1 MKFEY
6 EKKANI
12 NVGQKLYGIVEVSI
26 YTYDGVQPII
36 VDRINYNEDEVI
48 FKVDQPCRYVSC
60 YFSEMEDFVFES
72 KEEAENKM
80 SSLEFGVGL
89 RMYQVF

>member
-36 VDRINYNEDEVI
+36 VEEIDYTKDEVI

-80 SSLEFGVGL
+80 NSLEFGVGL
-89 RMYQVF
+89 RMYEY

>member
-6 EKKANI
+6 ENKANI

-26 YTYDGVQPII
+26 YTYDGVCPITVYYI
-36 VDRINYNEDEVI
+36 DYDEKEVI
-48 FKVDQPCRYVSC
+48 FKVDQPCGYVSC

-80 SSLEFGVGL
+80 DSLEFGVGL
-89 RMYQVF
+89 RMYLL

>member
-6 EKKANI
+6 KKEANI
-12 NVGQKLYGIVEVSI
+12 EVGQKLFGIVEVSI

-36 VDRINYNEDEVI
+36 VDEIDYNAGEVI
-48 FKVDQPCRYVSC
+48 FKVDQPCGYVSC
-60 YFSEMEDFVFES
+60 SFSEMEDFVFES

-80 SSLEFGVGL
+80 NCLEFGVGL
-89 RMYQVF
+89 RMYEY